1 MSLAL
6 QPLPTDPD
14 ALRAYALA
22 LRTNLATLETEH
34 HFLKQEAAANKN
46 ELYEKSLMVE
56 KLRGELA
63 TLKRNHFGRS
73 SEKVDRRIDQLE
85 FLLEELEIDVA
96 QINARQNGQKRERT
110 TDRQPAKE
118 LQERRQFPAHWP
130 RERVEHKAPCVC
142 KNCGGTK
149 LVCLG
154 ITEREVMEYVPSYF
168 KVIIHCRPKMS
179 CRSCESVMQPP
190 MPSLPI
196 TRGMAGPA
204 TLAHVLTSKFCDHV
218 PLNRQVGIYARVGAD
233 IDKST
238 LTDWVAQSAAL
249 MEPLAEAIARH
260 VRAGETIHA
269 DDTPVPVLAPGTGKT
284 KTGRLWVAVRDER
297 PWGSSMPPAVYYQYA
312 PDRRSERAEALLK
325 DCRGYLHAD
334 AYAGHNTLYR
344 PQTPG
349 AAPRLIEVACWAHS
363 RRKIYDVHLAAPSPA
378 AEAII
383 QTIGLLFDIERDIRG
398 QVPHVRLAAR
408 REKSLPVLDQL
419 HQLMQSTYAKISVK
433 SSLAKA
439 IAYSLTRW
447 TALTCYTTDGRLEIS
462 NNTAERAMRPP
473 ALGRKNWTFAGSDH
487 GGERAAILY
496 TLIESAKIN
505 NIDPEAY
512 LLHILTYIADHP
524 INRIADLLPWNLN
537 GVVHQIAI

>member
-14 ALRAYALA
+14 ALRAYAFA
-22 LRTNLATLETEH
+22 LQTNLTTLETEHQALQNDYSSLQDEH

-96 QINARQNGQKRERT
+96 QINARKNGQKRKRTAER
-110 TDRQPAKE
+110 QSAKE
-118 LQERRQFPAHWP
+118 PQERRQFPAHWP

-218 PLNRQVGIYARVGAD
+218 PLNRQVGIYARAGAD

-297 PWGSSMPPAVYYQYA
+297 PWGSSVPPAVYYQYA
-312 PDRRSERAEALLK
+312 PDRRSERAEALL
-325 DCRGYLHAD
+325 RA
-334 AYAGHNTLYR
+334 R
-344 PQTPG
+344 QRRSSG
-349 AAPRLIEVACWAHS
+349 ASAPNN
-363 RRKIYDVHLAAPSPA
+363 
-378 AEAII
+378 AI
-383 QTIGLLFDIERDIRG
+383 
-398 QVPHVRLAAR
+398 
-408 REKSLPVLDQL
+408 
-419 HQLMQSTYAKISVK
+419 
-433 SSLAKA
+433 
-439 IAYSLTRW
+439 
-447 TALTCYTTDGRLEIS
+447 
-462 NNTAERAMRPP
+462 
-473 ALGRKNWTFAGSDH
+473 
-487 GGERAAILY
+487 
-496 TLIESAKIN
+496 
-505 NIDPEAY
+505 
-512 LLHILTYIADHP
+512 
-524 INRIADLLPWNLN
+524 
-537 GVVHQIAI
+537 